1 MLHGFA
7 DLDIPAVIGVLTG
20 FGLCVIVPIV
30 AMLLTHQRRMAELVN
45 GNQAQRG
52 QSDVKV
58 ARLEAE
64 VAQLRQ
70 LIAENVIAM
79 DDHRTATAR
88 LAPPPPPQEIRER
101 LG

>member
-1 MLHGFA
+1 MLHG
-7 DLDIPAVIGVLTG
+7 LGDINIEAVIGVLTG

-52 QSDVKV
+52 VSDQKV
-58 ARLEAE
+58 AKLEAE
-64 VAQLRQ
+64 VAMLRQ
-70 LIAENVIAM
+70 QIAENIIAM
-79 DDHRTATAR
+79 DDHRSTAAK

-101 LG
+101 LS